1 MAQAGSSPNRSA
13 TPSPSKSVS
22 KKVLAAN
29 ATASQI
35 NAARKAKDYLDM
47 SGFSRSGLISQLE
60 YEGFSTADATFG
72 ADAQNANWNLQAARK
87 AKDYLGMSGFS
98 RDGLIGQLVYEGFS
112 NSEARYGAS
121 ANGL

>member
-1 MAQAGSSPNRSA
+1 M
-13 TPSPSKSVS
+13 
-22 KKVLAAN
+22 LAAN
-29 ATASQI
+29 ATSSQI

-72 ADAQNANWNLQAARK
+72 ADAQNAYWNLQAARK